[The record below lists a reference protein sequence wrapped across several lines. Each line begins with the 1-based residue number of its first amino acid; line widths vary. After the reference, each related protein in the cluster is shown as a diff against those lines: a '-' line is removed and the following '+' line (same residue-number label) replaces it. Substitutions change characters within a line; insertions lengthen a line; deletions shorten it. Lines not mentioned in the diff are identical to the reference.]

1 MRSTDCGVRSAECG
15 IEVEGHSLPE
25 ASPDIPHSAFRIPH
39 LSAGALVLVLLAHPA
54 RAQQPDS
61 TPKDTATLAPVVVT
75 GVRLPS
81 VRELARGLAGRTAA
95 RSATDL
101 DARGVRSLADALEQL
116 PGVTTSD
123 ELGATGQLDVSLRGF
138 NVSPVIGLPQG
149 VTVYV
154 DGVRANEPGA
164 HEVNFDLL
172 PLEDVERVEVVYGP
186 SVLLGRNALGAAV
199 SLVTRRGASPPSREL
214 EASAGSFGRYELKAH
229 AGARHGVWD
238 YYLGARYEREDG
250 WRDDTQS
257 RIATLF
263 TKAGLLNHTWD
274 ATLSYSGADNKIFQ
288 AGSLPETELAQDP
301 RANFT
306 RGDFFAPRA
315 HLAVLNAQRIV
326 GRGVQLAVNAFGRT
340 MNSEQFNVNFV
351 GEDSRQ
357 RTATRQA
364 GAAAQLSGKLGLA
377 GRALRWLAG
386 ADGAYQR
393 TAVRLFAV
401 PPTGPESLTESV
413 RTNEVD
419 LGAFA
424 GANWEI
430 ARSLTA
436 TVAARYDWLRLPL
449 EDLVDPSQ
457 SGLNIFQ
464 RVSPRVCLTWAG
476 LRGHEVYASVS
487 RGFRSPAVVE
497 LACSDPSST
506 CPLPFALGPDPALR
520 PVVATNYE
528 LGWHFRGPG
537 GLGGLDVSAT
547 VYWTAVRDDIFFIAS
562 SVTGGYFQNIG
573 ATRRAGAEAALDWT
587 SRAGLRLYANYGFT
601 AATFRTTALLATT
614 RDPAGE
620 TVAPGDALPMVPRHR
635 VNAGIALPVVRE
647 RGARPSVRVAFD
659 ARYVGRQWLRGD
671 EANATRRLADYGVAD
686 AAATVT
692 WRSLE
697 LRCMV
702 RNVFDRRY
710 ENFGT
715 YAENPTRPGNP
726 VERWLTPG
734 LPRHLQVSLSTDF

>member
-1 MRSTDCGVRSAECG
+1 MRSIECGMRSAECG
-15 IEVEGHSLPE
+15 VEVAGHSLLE
-25 ASPDIPHSAFRIPH
+25 ASPDIRHSAVRIPH
-39 LSAGALVLVLLAHPA
+39 LSVGALMLALLAHPA
-54 RAQQPDS
+54 VSQQPDS
-61 TPKDTATLAPVVVT
+61 LPKDSATLAPVVVT
-75 GVRLPS
+75 GLRLPS

-95 RSATDL
+95 LSATDL

-116 PGVTTSD
+116 PGITTSD
-123 ELGATGQLDVSLRGF
+123 ELGASGQLDVSLRGF

-186 SVLLGRNALGAAV
+186 SVLVGRNALGAAV
-199 SLVTRRGASPPSREL
+199 NLVTRRGANPPSREL

-263 TKAGLLNHTWD
+263 AKAGLLNHTWD

-288 AGSLPETELAQDP
+288 AGSLPETELARDP
-301 RANFT
+301 RTNFT
-306 RGDFFAPRA
+306 RGDFFAPQA
-315 HLAVLNAQRIV
+315 HLAVLNAQRLV

-340 MNSEQFNVNFV
+340 LNSEQFNVNFV
-351 GEDSRQ
+351 GADSRQ
-357 RTATRQA
+357 RTAARQA
-364 GAAAQLSGKLGLA
+364 GSALQFSGKVPVA
-377 GRALRWLAG
+377 GRDLRWLAG
-386 ADGAYQR
+386 ADAAYQR
-393 TAVRLFAV
+393 TAVRIFEV
-401 PPTGPESLTESV
+401 PPSRPDSLTESV

-436 TVAARYDWLRLPL
+436 TVAARYDWIRLPF

-464 RVSPRVCLTWAG
+464 RVSPRVGLTWAG
-476 LRGHEVYASVS
+476 LPGHEVYASLS

-528 LGWHFRGPG
+528 LGWHFRGG
-537 GLGGLDVSAT
+537 GLGGLDASASA
-547 VYWTAVRDDIFFIAS
+547 YWAAVRDDIFFIAS

-573 ATRRAGAEAALDWT
+573 ATRRAGAEAALEWT

-601 AATFRTTALLATT
+601 AATFRTTAVLATT

-620 TVAPGDALPMVPRHR
+620 TVAPGDALPMVPNHP

-671 EANATRRLADYGVAD
+671 QANATPRPAGQGVPD
-686 AAATVT
+686 AAAT
-692 WRSLE
+692 WPCASPAL
-697 LRCMV
+697 
-702 RNVFDRRY
+702 
-710 ENFGT
+710 
-715 YAENPTRPGNP
+715 
-726 VERWLTPG
+726 
-734 LPRHLQVSLSTDF
+734 